1 MFWLVFA
8 MEYTGYDELLDRT
21 VLGALSVVPG
31 VTIIAAWTNQ
41 RYGLIWT
48 ASGVVIVDGLAL
60 LD

>member
-41 RYGLIWT
+41 SYGFM
-48 ASGVVIVDGLAL
+48 
-60 LD
+60 